1 MKIQTHINQNQIM
14 DKQVMKFIHPL
25 DTKSFIL
32 GILASMT
39 SVVIWDLIKYN
50 KKILE
55 HKEK

>member
-1 MKIQTHINQNQIM
+1 M